1 MKKFSS
7 ISKKNNITNITIG
20 KFDSLHLAHQ
30 TLFNELDENGAI
42 IVIKF
47 KKNKIGSIV
56 PYHKKSSFVSNPMY
70 YVEFDKIKNLSGKQF
85 IRYLQNKLPN
95 LRTIIVG
102 ADFRFGKDKQ
112 CGAMDIPKI
121 SKLNVITFKE
131 MKIDNIPIHSSY
143 IREFILNG
151 EVNLARKLLGRD
163 YSIEG
168 EVVSG
173 QGIGKDELVA
183 TLNINASKYVLPK
196 DGVYITKTKIKD
208 RIYPSISFLGNR
220 LSTNMSFAIE
230 SHIID
235 EDIKKPPKKLEIFFI
250 ERLRDNKKFSS
261 LLALKKQINI
271 DISYA
276 KKVLCE
282 KNR

>member
-1 MKKFSS
+1 MRKFSS

-30 TLFNELDENGAI
+30 ALFNELDKNGAI

-47 KKNKIGSIV
+47 KASKIGSII
-56 PYHKKSSFVSNPMY
+56 PSAKKSSLVAYPMY
-70 YVEFDKIKNLSGKQF
+70 YIEFDRIKNLSGKSF
-85 IRYLQNKLPN
+85 IKYLQNKLPN

-102 ADFRFGKDKQ
+102 ADFKFGKDRQYK
-112 CGAMDIPKI
+112 AMDIPKI

-143 IREFILNG
+143 IREFILSG
-151 EVNLARKLLGRD
+151 EVDLARKLLGRD

-173 QGIGKDELVA
+173 QGIGKNELVP
-183 TLNINASKYVLPK
+183 TINIKALKYILPK
-196 DGVYITKTKIKD
+196 DGVYATRTKIKD
-208 RIYPSISFLGNR
+208 KVYNSISFLGNR

-235 EDIKKPPKKLEIFFI
+235 KHIIKPPKKLEIFFI
-250 ERLRDNKKFSS
+250 KRLRDNKKFSNLS
-261 LLALKKQINI
+261 DLKEQIRLDILLAKE
-271 DISYA
+271 
-276 KKVLCE
+276 VLDE
-282 KNR
+282 KG